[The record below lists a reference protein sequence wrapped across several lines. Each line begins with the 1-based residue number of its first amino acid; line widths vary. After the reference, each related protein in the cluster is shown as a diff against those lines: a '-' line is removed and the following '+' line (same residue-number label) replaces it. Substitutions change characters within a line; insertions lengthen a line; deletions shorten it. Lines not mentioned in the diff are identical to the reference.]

1 MRGMLFPFRLLLQDT
16 STRAQELHPVLP
28 NSKNALHL
36 FDDFPR
42 DAMPTQANRPIQG
55 LFTLP
60 EAFVVL
66 DFQLKGVEWLTL
78 QSF

>member
-1 MRGMLFPFRLLLQDT
+1 M
-16 STRAQELHPVLP
+16 HPVLP

-36 FDDFPR
+36 FDFPR
-42 DAMPTQANRPIQG
+42 DVMPTQANRPTQV

-66 DFQLKGVEWLTL
+66 DFQLKEVKWPTP
-78 QSF
+78 QTF

>member
-1 MRGMLFPFRLLLQDT
+1 
-16 STRAQELHPVLP
+16 
-28 NSKNALHL
+28 
-36 FDDFPR
+36 
-42 DAMPTQANRPIQG
+42 MPTQANRPIQG